1 MYSVQSAHLLIQ
13 PTDSAAALTNHGKA
27 MNKQILF
34 NASRQTQHA
43 VALATE
49 KTAALRV
56 PNGRFA
62 WPFPVARMH
71 EADGAGRRAIN
82 SARTS
87 LDGFVT

>member
-1 MYSVQSAHLLIQ
+1 M
-13 PTDSAAALTNHGKA
+13 T
-27 MNKQILF
+27 KQILS
-34 NASRQTQHA
+34 NASRQTQHTA
-43 VALATE
+43 ALAAE

-71 EADGAGRRAIN
+71 ESESGGRRAIN
-82 SARTS
+82 SAGTN